1 MIPQLFLGEM
11 GIMFLVFFALK
22 DVLYI
27 YGIGAISGPHGAAA
41 SATC

>member
-1 MIPQLFLGEM
+1 MYIYTEHETQKN
-11 GIMFLVFFALK
+11 IYI
-22 DVLYI
+22 YI